1 MGNIY
6 SYIYSDNSEQNY
18 SLCVNSFAPTDRNIN
33 LDISKVDDDKS
44 DEDNFFVINHKV
56 FY

>member
-44 DEDNFFVINHKV
+44 DEDNFFMINHKV
-56 FY
+56 F